1 MNFPTPMG
9 KTSCA
14 LGLSRVSCHVQ
25 AMVGKGKRRRNRELG
40 SSYAKNQ
47 DERLEKQLLN
57 ARKRGIS
64 RTLQALGGLCGGA
77 RLGSLGRCSW
87 LSRWMCCSTLRRM
100 RAVLTTC
107 CCCTTLLLLKDSWC
121 SWGAHWLE
129 IAVAFTNEPGGKISS
144 WSVQQH
150 ST

>member
-100 RAVLTTC
+100 RAVLTT
-107 CCCTTLLLLKDSWC
+107 
-121 SWGAHWLE
+121 
-129 IAVAFTNEPGGKISS
+129 AVAVPHCFSPKIRDA
-144 WSVQQH
+144 VEGL
-150 ST
+150 TD